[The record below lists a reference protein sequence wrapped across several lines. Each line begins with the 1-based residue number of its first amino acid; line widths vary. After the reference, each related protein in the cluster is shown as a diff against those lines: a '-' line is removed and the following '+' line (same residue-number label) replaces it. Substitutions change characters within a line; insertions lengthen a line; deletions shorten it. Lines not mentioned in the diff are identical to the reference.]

1 MAKKKQLQPIHDLV
15 LIKPIEPETQTA
27 SGIIIPDAAIEKQCR
42 GTIIAMGDG
51 KKDEPMTV
59 KKGDLVLYKKSAGME
74 VEYNGELHLIMKES
88 EIFAIL

>member
-1 MAKKKQLQPIHDLV
+1 
-15 LIKPIEPETQTA
+15 
-27 SGIIIPDAAIEKQCR
+27 
-42 GTIIAMGDG
+42 MGDG